1 VIDLPERALALS
13 EKSILV
19 FSMADAG
26 EDPAPEAKGKTRER
40 SRKAIDLTV
49 AVMDSAGNVARL
61 PLSHF
66 SLLSPQL
73 EGKLGKAGFMSLLPT
88 SEVVLQH
95 FEFPLGDFVDVNPA
109 FDPAALIQ
117 VRLLF
122 DRTEAGVI
130 VLDDIGFREG

>member
-1 VIDLPERALALS
+1 
-13 EKSILV
+13 
-19 FSMADAG
+19 
-26 EDPAPEAKGKTRER
+26 
-40 SRKAIDLTV
+40 
-49 AVMDSAGNVARL
+49 
-61 PLSHF
+61 
-66 SLLSPQL
+66 
-73 EGKLGKAGFMSLLPT
+73 MSLLPT